1 MTENP
6 NDTLCSTQFYN
17 QIKRELTNSP
27 CTNDVALGFYNGN
40 NVDSTTS
47 QLTESNLKYNVHIVL
62 ENLKRSAEK
71 TYLYDNANNNNSN
84 HHHQHH
90 HYNSSSNSKNNN
102 NNNHISSSN
111 IVGNQNEKIANTISN
126 SQSNLKNARNSFAG
140 KMSSPESDCNSNV
153 HANPI
158 QQLASSIASSH
169 DFTHDNSDYQ
179 WFLDYNYRENN
190 VTHQSVLS
198 SLSASYNGIGELS
211 YYDDLAKNIDAN
223 LAGVDME
230 SFRAEDINL
239 LLSTIPN
246 MCKSNAK
253 KQQEKELDNSIFK
266 SKQLFS
272 PVKESILSVD
282 SLDMDCYAEDC
293 DMIITCQANK
303 NNYTIAFE
311 GSTMYSDESFYA
323 DANKD
328 MLKKKTD
335 ANDIGTNIDD
345 IVKKKALEVS
355 LYRSESGFTTW
366 SKLKKDSS
374 TQLHRYPSGNN
385 NTSVNVGGIRHC
397 MNNMHVRKSSSLP
410 NLQIDQDE
418 PKNNLRCDAVSNSTI
433 DSLGK
438 PRILPMCQIV
448 DSSSQSDSPLPLQA
462 SSSSNEPQQNQPS
475 FNLVKLFIKQKS
487 SSTDTCM
494 DVSSGCWPSDSS
506 SSVENRQRKKSMYDS
521 GKGSALS
528 KHEEDTHGAEIQ
540 YDSLDLPQ
548 QPTKANDNTNSPK
561 RNSTQSND
569 LYREV
574 FDSPSHRKYKEFNLN
589 IRNQHLA
596 NVNNNNSMDRDS
608 LRETIKSISD
618 ASRTSDNITQ
628 VYAKTKLPLD
638 MITKSMQTSKIDE
651 GIKIVPP
658 SFLAQLNHSSKTN
671 EQQQAPVY
679 VIYPNYALPDLTFV
693 KTYQSQ
699 IILSPLGLKETL
711 VKKQRPLST
720 NDIEYIKK
728 KDYNHIVDWKSLAPL
743 LPFEYK
749 RILQH
754 IPEVQNVMND
764 PKLSQKPM
772 FCMSPPIRRS
782 RPMSCDCTSYCTDS
796 STGSS
801 QPPSS
806 GYRGSSTMLTDS
818 EIDALST
825 TNSGNNNRIV
835 DEHSELPPSGSF
847 MRRGILRRANSST
860 KSKRNSMT
868 DETATTPSSATVR
881 HRMEKRCSVQDPYY
895 APEAFNTQYYPY
907 CGNIFDV
914 NRLKNNLRS
923 EKTKEQMTIEHK
935 EYDDEARS
943 RVEQF
948 LSSVPKSELKYYAEI
963 ANVLESIDSISD
975 IYDRNKLKDEVSRA
989 LAQKHVSF
997 DRDSCQY
1004 LAVNNNDV
1012 RNSRAMTGRG
1022 FTTPPNSPN
1031 ISILR
1036 GNIEQ
1041 QQKSAKKSKQEKIQS
1056 NRFKRLQIQ
1065 WELLSKDAQQMERE
1079 LFKETRSGGNTPTA
1093 TTQCMVP
1100 RSKIPRPVS
1109 YPASKSSATAASKS
1123 SPSPSRIAT
1132 PKKVNIAPSTTPVS
1146 RPRTPSKLYN
1156 TPKKTSPIIKTGT
1169 RVK

>member
-6 NDTLCSTQFYN
+6 NETLCSTQFYN

-40 NVDSTTS
+40 VDSTTS
-47 QLTESNLKYNVHIVL
+47 QLTDSHLKYNVHIVL

-71 TYLYDNANNNNSN
+71 TYLHDNANNNNGN
-84 HHHQHH
+84 IKT
-90 HYNSSSNSKNNN
+90 NSSRNNN
-102 NNNHISSSN
+102 NSNNVSN
-111 IVGNQNEKIANTISN
+111 QSVRTIDN
-126 SQSNLKNARNSFAG
+126 NQSNLKNVKNSFGG

-153 HANPI
+153 HANPL

-239 LLSTIPN
+239 FLSTIPN

-282 SLDMDCYAEDC
+282 SLDMDFYAEDC

-328 MLKKKTD
+328 GLRKKID
-335 ANDIGTNIDD
+335 GNDMTTNNIGD

-355 LYRSESGFTTW
+355 LCRSESGFTTW

-385 NTSVNVGGIRHC
+385 NMNVGGIRHC
-397 MNNMHVRKSSSLP
+397 YNNMHVRKSSSLP
-410 NLQIDQDE
+410 NLQVDQDE
-418 PKNNLRCDAVSNSTI
+418 TKDNLRCDTVSNSTI
-433 DSLGK
+433 DSFGK
-438 PRILPMCQIV
+438 QRILPMCQIV
-448 DSSSQSDSPLPLQA
+448 DSSSQSDSPQPLQA
-462 SSSSNEPQQNQPS
+462 SSSSNGPQQNQPS

-528 KHEEDTHGAEIQ
+528 KHDEDTHEAEIQ

-548 QPTKANDNTNSPK
+548 QKQPTNTANDNNINSPAK
-561 RNSTQSND
+561 RNTSQSND

-608 LRETIKSISD
+608 LRETIKSLSD

-651 GIKIVPP
+651 GVKIVPP
-658 SFLAQLNHSSKTN
+658 SFLAQLNQNSKTN

-693 KTYQSQ
+693 KNYQSQ
-699 IILSPLGLKETL
+699 IVLSPLGLKETF

-728 KDYNHIVDWKSLAPL
+728 KDYKHIVDWKSLAPL

-754 IPEVQNVMND
+754 IPEVQNIMND
-764 PKLSQKPM
+764 PKMSQKPM

-782 RPMSCDCTSYCTDS
+782 RPMSCDCSSYCTDS

-825 TNSGNNNRIV
+825 TNSGNNNRII
-835 DEHSELPPSGSF
+835 DENASELPPSGY
-847 MRRGILRRANSST
+847 MRRGILRRANSNT
-860 KSKRNSMT
+860 KSKRNSMI
-868 DETATTPSSATVR
+868 DETATTQSSAALR
-881 HRMEKRCSVQDPYY
+881 NRMEKRCSVQDPYY
-895 APEAFNTQYYPY
+895 APDAFNTQYYPY
-907 CGNIFDV
+907 SGDIFDL
-914 NRLKNNLRS
+914 NALKNNLRS
-923 EKTKEQMTIEHK
+923 EKTKEQLNIEHK

-948 LSSVPKSELKYYAEI
+948 LSSVPKSELKYYAEV
-963 ANVLESIDSISD
+963 ANILESIDSISD
-975 IYDRNKLKDEVSRA
+975 IYDRNKLKNEVSRA

-1004 LAVNNNDV
+1004 LAVNSNDI
-1012 RNSRAMTGRG
+1012 RNASRLMTGRG
-1022 FTTPPNSPN
+1022 FVTPPNSPN
-1031 ISILR
+1031 ISISAAR

-1079 LFKETRSGGNTPTA
+1079 LFKETRSGGNTPTT
-1093 TTQCMVP
+1093 TTQNMVP

-1109 YPASKSSATAASKS
+1109 YPASKSSATSAANKS

-1156 TPKKTSPIIKTGT
+1156 TPKKTSPMIKTGT
-1169 RVK
+1169 RTK